1 MPISSDQPPKSFI
14 LTVQCPDRI
23 GIVAAVSN
31 FLSENN
37 AFISQS
43 DHYGDPDTKSFFMRT
58 VFHSNSNAELKFET
72 FSTGLDKMS
81 KAFDM
86 KCDVYD
92 SEKKVKAIIAVS
104 QSGHCLNH
112 LLHRVENNTMP
123 LEVKGVVSNHEKLKD
138 LVEWHKIPFYFLPI
152 DSNKKQDQEEKILKI
167 MHDNECELLVLAR
180 YMQILTENTCK
191 ILNGRII
198 NIHHSF
204 LPSFKGAKPYHQ
216 AHSRGV
222 KIIGATAHY
231 VTPELDEGP
240 IIDQAI
246 ENINHTLSPSEIINI
261 GRDIE
266 CIVLSRAVSL
276 HAQRKV
282 FMNNKKTVVFG

>member
-1 MPISSDQPPKSFI
+1 M
-14 LTVQCPDRI
+14 
-23 GIVAAVSN
+23 N
-31 FLSENN
+31 
-37 AFISQS
+37 
-43 DHYGDPDTKSFFMRT
+43 
-58 VFHSNSNAELKFET
+58 
-72 FSTGLDKMS
+72 
-81 KAFDM
+81 
-86 KCDVYD
+86 
-92 SEKKVKAIIAVS
+92 
-104 QSGHCLNH
+104 
-112 LLHRVENNTMP
+112 
-123 LEVKGVVSNHEKLKD
+123 
-138 LVEWHKIPFYFLPI
+138 
-152 DSNKKQDQEEKILKI
+152 
-167 MHDNECELLVLAR
+167 DNECELLVLAR
-180 YMQILTENTCK
+180 YMQILTEKTCK

-216 AHSRGV
+216 AHSKGV